1 LDVVDLGVLVFAYLL
16 LTFLYLRL
24 IQSLMSIPI
33 LMYHQIAAL
42 PPRTQPLWALTVAP
56 GRFRSQMAW
65 MHRLG
70 YRGLSQRALLPYLR
84 GEKTGKVFGI
94 TFDDGFDN
102 VRVHAMP
109 VLKEFGFT
117 ATCYF
122 VAQRVGG
129 YNDWDTHVGVPAAPL
144 MDERSLRAWAQAGH
158 EVGSHTLDHV
168 HLPALT
174 LDDAWSQIERS
185 RHVLEDVSGLGV
197 ESFCYPYGEATPEVQ
212 GLVQR
217 AGYTNATMTHRGRAR
232 ASDDVYDLPRVS
244 VAGFT
249 GTLRF
254 LQKCLSG
261 HEDRRR

>member
-1 LDVVDLGVLVFAYLL
+1 
-16 LTFLYLRL
+16 
-24 IQSLMSIPI
+24 MSIPI
-33 LMYHQIAAL
+33 LMYHQIAPL

-56 GRFRSQMAW
+56 ERFRSQMAW

-70 YRGLSQRALLPYLR
+70 YQGLSQRALLPYLR

-102 VRVHAMP
+102 VREHAMP
-109 VLKEFGFT
+109 VLRDFGFT

-122 VAQRVGG
+122 VARRIGG
-129 YNDWDTHVGVPAAPL
+129 HNDWDAQYGVPAEPL
-144 MDERSLRAWAQAGH
+144 MDVQGLRAWAAAGH

-168 HLPALT
+168 HLPALS
-174 LDDAWSQIERS
+174 LDEARVQITQS
-185 RHVLEDVSGLGV
+185 RQALEDLSGSGV
-197 ESFCYPYGEATPEVQ
+197 ESFCYPYGEATPEIQ
-212 GLVQR
+212 DLVRR
-217 AGYTNATMTHRGRAR
+217 ADYSNATMTHRGRAR
-232 ASDDVYDLPRVS
+232 ASDDAFDLPRVT